1 MDRETLEKFKPLKNA
16 LLETEGLTGDSRSKL
31 MNLLHDLE
39 VQYEIDHKHTLTS
52 MEVVK
57 NKVEEL
63 EGQHPELTK
72 TIQNLCTHLSALGL

>member
-1 MDRETLEKFKPLKNA
+1 MNQEREGNYTHFENEIIK
-16 LLETEGLTGDSRSKL
+16 TEGLSEESRT
-31 MNLLHDLE
+31 NLLKCLGELKAKDDAVHEHTISSLE
-39 VQYEIDHKHTLTS
+39 L
-52 MEVVK
+52 VK